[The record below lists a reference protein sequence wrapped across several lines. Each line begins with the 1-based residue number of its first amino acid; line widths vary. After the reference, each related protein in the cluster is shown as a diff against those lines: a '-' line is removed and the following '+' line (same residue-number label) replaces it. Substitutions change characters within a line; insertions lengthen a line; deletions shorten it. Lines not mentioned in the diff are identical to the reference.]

1 MSVTL
6 HRNKGIR
13 FKKQRLANPA
23 RSWRDGTMPPP
34 VTTAVT
40 EVLEGLH
47 QEDDALALM
56 RAELAALRK
65 LAQVGV

>member
-1 MSVTL
+1 ME
-6 HRNKGIR
+6 
-13 FKKQRLANPA
+13 
-23 RSWRDGTMPPP
+23 
-34 VTTAVT
+34 AVT

-56 RAELAALRK
+56 RAELAELRK